1 MDFAANRARRPH
13 ADPGVAPG
21 DAALIAR
28 IRARDE
34 AALLQLYDRYQHL
47 LMALALRL
55 VGDRQT
61 AEEVLQDVFIRLW
74 EASAGFDER
83 RGSVSAWLFGITRN
97 RAIDV
102 LRSAQHRARARER
115 DDLPP
120 SRPDGGD
127 IAEFVTNRVVVRD
140 ALDALSPER
149 RRAVE
154 LVYFG
159 GFTHQEAAA
168 ALNQPLGTTK
178 GRIRAAMDEL
188 RAALRP
194 ERGPQR

>member
-1 MDFAANRARRPH
+1 MDLAANSPMRAAP
-13 ADPGVAPG
+13 DPWVAL
-21 DAALIAR
+21 DDVALLAR

-55 VGDRQT
+55 VGDRQV
-61 AEEVLQDVFIRLW
+61 AEEVLQDVFVRLW
-74 EASAGFDER
+74 EANAGFDER

-102 LRSAQHRARARER
+102 LRSAQHHARARER
-115 DDLPP
+115 EDIPR

-127 IAEFVTNRVVVRD
+127 IAEMVTTRLAVRD

-149 RRAVE
+149 RQAVE

-159 GFTHQEAAA
+159 GLTHQEAAA

-178 GRIRAAMDEL
+178 GRIRAAMDQL
-188 RAALRP
+188 RATLRT
-194 ERGPQR
+194 ERGSRP